1 MPMDASLNLIVIRVS
16 DLDRAQQFYEALGL
30 QFSRERHGSGPEHL
44 AAQSSNVVFELYP
57 LRNQPST
64 AGVRL
69 GFHVASVSSSLA
81 ALNRLRARVQS
92 PPSESP
98 WGLRA
103 VVVDP
108 DGHHVEICERS
119 NVRG

>member
-1 MPMDASLNLIVIRVS
+1 MEASLNLVVIRVS

-30 QFSRERHGSGPEHL
+30 RLSREQHGSGPEHL
-44 AAQSSNVVFELYP
+44 VTQSSGVVFELYP
-57 LRNQPST
+57 LGTKPST

-69 GFHVASVSSSLA
+69 GFQVASVSDSFA
-81 ALNRLRARVQS
+81 AVKRLGADVQT
-92 PPSESP
+92 PPAESP

-108 DGHHVEICERS
+108 DGHHVEISERS
-119 NVRG
+119 DVRG